1 MALRPVIKLPESILR
16 RKAHKVTSFEKDFQI
31 LIDDMIETMRH
42 EPGVGLAAPQVNVSS
57 QLMVVEYPDND
68 QNEEAKPKLYVVA
81 NPELVE
87 MSSEIEIGLEGCL
100 SVPNLVGEVERST
113 RVVIKGLNRNGK
125 KQKFIVEG
133 WLARIFQHE
142 VDHLNGILFIDRAIK
157 IWKPEPQEPY
167 EQIISE

>member
-1 MALRPVIKLPESILR
+1 MAIRPVVKLPDPILR
-16 RKAHKVTSFEKDFQI
+16 RKAHKVTNFDKDFQL

-57 QLMVVEYPDND
+57 QLIVIEYPVND
-68 QNEEAKPKLYVVA
+68 QNEDVKPKLFILI

-87 MSSEIEIGLEGCL
+87 MSSEMEIGLEGCL
-100 SVPNLVGEVERST
+100 SVPDLVGEVERSNH
-113 RVVIKGLNRNGK
+113 VVIKGLNRFGK
-125 KQKFIVEG
+125 KKKIVADG

-142 VDHLNGILFIDRAIK
+142 VDHINGILFIDRANK
-157 IWKPEPQEPY
+157 IWKPEPQEPD